1 MEKLT
6 SLWNTILTQRE
17 WSWAAIGIVY
27 LIVFLLVRS
36 FFLYQL
42 IKSAKAVNSKWY
54 HEIKKTYAK
63 RCAGG
68 WILFL
73 VSFLMMILFWQTGN
87 FQQPSFY
94 EFGMTF
100 LIILAVLLSILSSV
114 MAFGISAIQVLKQ
127 LENNQMTL

>member
-6 SLWNTILTQRE
+6 NLWNTILTQRD

-27 LIVFLLVRS
+27 LLVFLVIRS
-36 FFLYQL
+36 FFLHQL
-42 IKSAKAVNSKWY
+42 IKSAKGVNSKWY

-63 RCAGG
+63 KCAGG

-73 VSFLMMILFWQTGN
+73 VSFLMMVLFWQTGN
-87 FQQPSFY
+87 FQQPSLY
-94 EFGMTF
+94 ECGMAF

-114 MAFGISAIQVLKQ
+114 MAFSLSVTQVLKQ